1 MSTQVEVQTSAVPM
15 PGDILVPRP
24 AKGARM
30 QHSLLKGFYLQDLL
44 IEPASGR
51 VSGPGVEAH
60 LKPKA
65 VEVLLYLAARP
76 FELVEREEL
85 LQAVWGEDGG
95 SSESLTHAVSELR
108 SCCQDHAN
116 SPSLIQTVRGRGYRL
131 LQRPRSVDTPDVPT
145 DTGLLPAPEEGS
157 FVGNL
162 MRRGVVQAAAA
173 YMVFS
178 WLLIQVAD
186 AVTPTLNLPAWFPA
200 VITYA
205 AIGGFPIVLVLAWM
219 LERSEGRW
227 LLDRG
232 RQSGKMLSG
241 LERNYLSIIV
251 AYGLAAVGALGYQL
265 TVGFDIPGEPQ
276 MTVAEEDALLPVN
289 PKSIA
294 VLKFLNI
301 GDNETGEIFSQ
312 GLGEDILDRLARVP
326 GLAVSARG
334 DSWSL
339 PENAPSDL
347 VRKRLRVA
355 YFLEGSVRVIGD
367 ELRVVVQLIET
378 ATGFH
383 VFSRSFETELS
394 DHMDVQ
400 REITQHTVANL
411 RMALPED
418 ETSEILFIDEDPE
431 LDAYVLYRRGKSIL
445 DGPSTATEVQE
456 AIGYFQSA
464 LDIDPDYSAAHAG
477 ICRAYVVLYRKT
489 RESSSIPTAERACS
503 SALQSNPNLGVVYSS
518 LGRLHLL
525 FGMDMEAAAAAFIR
539 ALEINPQDVE
549 AMRGIAAVM
558 HKEQSIEEAE
568 AMLHKAIDLQPGN
581 WYTID
586 ALGMLYFETGQY
598 AAAADAYRQVVFLDP
613 DNWHGLGN
621 LGSALMMTGD
631 FRAAINWFNK
641 SLAIERDAYFLS
653 NLGSIYYYIG
663 EFDRAAEL
671 QRQAIGAMPKS
682 VSVWLSLGDALQFSS
697 QPHAALEA
705 YQTAWSLAN
714 EQLDVSPNSSDV
726 LYRKAWA
733 AAGIGDL
740 EEARI
745 LIDRSLS
752 LSQEDYYALYYD
764 AVIKVLQGDDEA
776 AIDSLYRAVEH
787 GYPVVFLADDP
798 LLSELKTIE
807 RFRALTDGADT

>member
-1 MSTQVEVQTSAVPM
+1 
-15 PGDILVPRP
+15 
-24 AKGARM
+24 M

-44 IEPASGR
+44 IEPTNGR

-85 LQAVWGEDGG
+85 LRAVWGDDGA
-95 SSESLTHAVSELR
+95 SSDALTHAVSELR
-108 SCCQDHAN
+108 SCCHDHAN

-131 LQRPRSVDTPDVPT
+131 LEQPRSVDEPVTATETGIFQAPD
-145 DTGLLPAPEEGS
+145 DGS
-157 FVGNL
+157 FIGNL
-162 MRRGVVQAAAA
+162 MRRGVVQAGAA

-232 RQSGKMLSG
+232 RQSGRLLSG
-241 LERNYLSIIV
+241 LERNYLSILV
-251 AYGLAAVGALGYQL
+251 AYGIAAVGALGYQL
-265 TVGFDIPGEPQ
+265 TVGFDVPGEPQ

-301 GDNETGEIFSQ
+301 GNNETGEIFSQ

-347 VRKRLRVA
+347 VRRRLRVA
-355 YFLEGSVRVIGD
+355 YFLEGSIRVIGD

-400 REITQHTVANL
+400 REITKHTVANL

-418 ETSEILFIDEDPE
+418 ETSEIIFADEDPE

-445 DGPSTATEVQE
+445 DAPSTPSEVQE
-456 AIGYFQSA
+456 AIAYFQNA
-464 LDIDPDYSAAHAG
+464 LDIDPNYSAAHAG
-477 ICRAYVVLYRKT
+477 ICRAHVVLYRKT
-489 RESSSIPTAERACS
+489 RESSSIPTAEQACS
-503 SALQSNPNLGVVYSS
+503 SALQTNPNLGVVYSS

-539 ALEINPQDVE
+539 ALEINPQDVDT
-549 AMRGIAAVM
+549 MRGIAAVM
-558 HKEQSIEEAE
+558 HKEQRIEEAE
-568 AMLHKAIDLQPGN
+568 AVLHKAIDLQPGN
-581 WYTID
+581 WSTIG
-586 ALGMLYFETGQY
+586 ALGALYFETGQY
-598 AAAADAYRQVVFLDP
+598 AAAADAFRQVVFLNP
-613 DNWHGLGN
+613 ENWLGLGN

-631 FRAAINWFNK
+631 FDSAIDPLNR
-641 SLAIERDAYFLS
+641 SLGIERDAYFLS
-653 NLGSIYYYIG
+653 NLGIVYYYRG
-663 EFDRAAEL
+663 EYDRSAELHREAAEE
-671 QRQAIGAMPKS
+671 MPKS
-682 VSVWLSLGDALQFSS
+682 VSVWVNLGDALRFSS
-697 QPHAALEA
+697 QPDEAIEAYRMAEELSAKEAEISPNAPDTLYFRAWAMAALGNIDEA
-705 YQTAWSLAN
+705 EILVKRALRLAPA
-714 EQLDVSPNSSDV
+714 DP
-726 LYRKAWA
+726 
-733 AAGIGDL
+733 
-740 EEARI
+740 
-745 LIDRSLS
+745 
-752 LSQEDYYALYYD
+752 YAHYYD
-764 AVIKVLQGDDEA
+764 GLIKAARGDKSGAITAFGNAVDT
-776 AIDSLYRAVEH
+776 
-787 GYPVVFLADDP
+787 GYPATMLVSDP
-798 LLSELKTIE
+798 LLADMHTE
-807 RFRALTDGADT
+807 RSFEALLRNAG